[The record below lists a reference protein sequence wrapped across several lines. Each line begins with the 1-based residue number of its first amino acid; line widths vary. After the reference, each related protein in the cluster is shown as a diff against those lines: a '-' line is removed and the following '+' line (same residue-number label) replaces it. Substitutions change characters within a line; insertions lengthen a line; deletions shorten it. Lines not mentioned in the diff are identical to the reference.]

1 MPSPYSWR
9 RALFGAAALTMAAF
23 ASAAAAEPVTLAQAL
38 DRAQAGSPVI
48 SAAEANVRAAE
59 GRARQAGLPPNPEI
73 SVEVE
78 NFSGTGPYEG
88 MSSSESTFAVEQRLE
103 LGGKRGARRNA
114 AQAEVEAARLR
125 VSVARADVARDVR
138 GAYAEALAAESRA
151 LLARQAAERA
161 EDLARVVTT
170 LVDVG
175 REPPLRALR
184 AQAAVEEAR
193 AKAQAADSDAAAA
206 RRALA
211 TLIAADEASVELV
224 AVSLPEATG
233 LPQGLIDP
241 TQSLDVKLA
250 EAETEAA
257 RAAVKRERTGA
268 TPDVTLQAG
277 IRRFEDSGDQAV
289 VFGFSAP
296 IPVID
301 RNQGNVAAARADAD
315 AAEANQRLA
324 LAESIRRT
332 RDAEASLGAAEA
344 RVLVLETRTVPQAEE
359 ALRLARLGYEA
370 GKFPLLE
377 VIDAQDALAT
387 AREDLIAARLDRAR
401 AIAALIRAAAR

>member
-23 ASAAAAEPVTLAQAL
+23 ASAAAEPVTLAQAL

-332 RDAEASLGAAEA
+332 RDAEASLRAAEA

-387 AREDLIAARLDRAR
+387 ARQDLIAARLDRAR